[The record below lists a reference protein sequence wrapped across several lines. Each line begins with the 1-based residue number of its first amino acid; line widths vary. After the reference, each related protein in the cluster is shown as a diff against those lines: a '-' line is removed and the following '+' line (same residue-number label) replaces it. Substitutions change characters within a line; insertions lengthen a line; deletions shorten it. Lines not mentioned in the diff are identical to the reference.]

1 MTSVVAFAALWA
13 VAAVT
18 PGPNM
23 LLITGTALDA
33 SRKIAAWAVAG
44 VLVGTAIWGAAGYF
58 GVGLLFSSAP
68 WVYLGLKLMG
78 GAYVVYLGVRL
89 LLKTPSPLADP
100 VIVGR
105 RSGWRAFRRGLTTQ
119 LSNPKAG
126 AFVATIF
133 AATMPREAPLSAG
146 LTAILTMVT
155 ISGLWYGALCWSFG
169 LAAIRARY
177 MRARRAIERAAG
189 ALFVAF
195 GIGIATSR

>member
-1 MTSVVAFAALWA
+1 MTSVAAFAALWLVA
-13 VAAVT
+13 VVT
-18 PGPNM
+18 PGPNV
-23 LLITGTALDA
+23 LLITGAALDA
-33 SRKIAAWAVAG
+33 SRKIAAWTVGG
-44 VLVGTAIWGAAGYF
+44 VLVGTAMWGAAGYF

-68 WVYLGLKLMG
+68 WVYLGLKLAG
-78 GAYVVYLGVRL
+78 GAYIVYLGARL
-89 LLKTPSPLADP
+89 LLKKPSVLAEPL
-100 VIVGR
+100 VVGR

-119 LSNPKAG
+119 LSNPKSG

-146 LTAILTMVT
+146 LVAILTMVT
-155 ISGLWYGALCWSFG
+155 ISGLWYGLLSWSFG

-177 MRARRAIERAAG
+177 MRARRAIERVTG

>member
-1 MTSVVAFAALWA
+1 MTSVAAFAALWLVA
-13 VAAVT
+13 VAT
-18 PGPNM
+18 PGPNV
-23 LLITGTALDA
+23 LLITGSVLETSRRATA
-33 SRKIAAWAVAG
+33 WTVGG

-68 WVYLGLKLMG
+68 WVYLGLKLAG

-89 LLKTPSPLADP
+89 LLKTPQPLGEP
-100 VIVGR
+100 VALGR
-105 RSGWRAFRRGLTTQ
+105 GSRWRAFRRGLMTQ
-119 LSNPKAG
+119 LSNPKSG

-146 LTAILTMVT
+146 LTAIALMVA
-155 ISGLWYGALCWSFG
+155 ISGCWYGLLCWSFG
-169 LAAIRARY
+169 LEAIRSRY
-177 MRARRAIERAAG
+177 MRARRGIERAAG